1 MFEESLI
8 ESTRVSRRSGR
19 RVSLPLSIGLHALAL
34 GGAIGTSVWFV
45 EESPEPPVPV
55 IFYSPGTLPAPLPAN
70 PRPNSAPPQKARH
83 AAAASQSVA
92 IFNTGPPAA
101 TSSPEAHP
109 APDPDASVPG
119 DASGD
124 PTGVTGGTG
133 DGKNGL
139 GSNRSIEVTLPPGGD
154 VKPPLLIQRVEP
166 AYPEIE
172 RKIHKEGVVILEAII
187 TSEGAVDE
195 VKVLKSADAILDE
208 AAKRA
213 VLQWRYRPATLNG
226 RAVRVYLTVTVSF
239 QLH

>member
-1 MFEESLI
+1 
-8 ESTRVSRRSGR
+8 
-19 RVSLPLSIGLHALAL
+19 
-34 GGAIGTSVWFV
+34 
-45 EESPEPPVPV
+45 
-55 IFYSPGTLPAPLPAN
+55 
-70 PRPNSAPPQKARH
+70 
-83 AAAASQSVA
+83 
-92 IFNTGPPAA
+92 
-101 TSSPEAHP
+101 
-109 APDPDASVPG
+109 
-119 DASGD
+119 
-124 PTGVTGGTG
+124 VTGGTG